1 MKLESLSVKN
11 IRSMKNLELDFPE
24 SVMLFFGDIGSGK
37 SSVLKAIEFALFGT
51 MGELPGSSLLRRG
64 EKKGSVELEFT
75 LEDKNYI
82 VHRELQKVMRK
93 EKETITQPQGWLIED
108 GTKTSYTTT
117 DLRIKILELLNY
129 SVSNYKAANKKCI
142 DLYRYTVY
150 TPQEEIKKI
159 LLTDPKER
167 FGILK
172 DVLEIEKYE
181 NIIHNLENIRKQI
194 NRDLKVLEITLKEIG
209 SPEDDISEL
218 NECIAI
224 LTESI
229 TSMQI
234 ELTKLKKQS
243 EKEKTEQS
251 KLQEELNKF
260 STDIS
265 TIKSNQNTIAEDRK
279 TTKSNEETIQKLIS
293 QISDKKGEIDSLT
306 PLELK
311 TDLKEEELEAMIKED
326 RNKLNTTR
334 DEITREKETIEKVD
348 KLLEEGEC
356 SLCGQKVHEKDRFD
370 KELAA
375 AQKKLQKLEGLFN
388 KKENEISE
396 LEILLKNVREYAVYI
411 QKKSGLEELVKEK
424 EGRKTDLEKT
434 NNALLK
440 KIDQLT
446 GKNQKILKS
455 FHLNSLDKVHEH
467 EEGLKSKIELQK
479 GKIESIQGEIT
490 EFVKKISSEETN
502 LTNAQIGLQDLNK
515 RVKRKDKL
523 QHKHERMK
531 SINEWVSDQLPV
543 LIKDIEH
550 AILESTA
557 SEFNRY
563 FKEWFRALVENENI
577 DIEINP
583 EDFQPIVLMNEYESP
598 FGDLSGGEQSALALA
613 YRLALNKVINLK
625 FHDVKTKELL
635 ILDEPTDG
643 FSEQQ
648 VIKMQ
653 EVFEKLNMT
662 QMIIIS
668 HERTLDSFVTDIF
681 NFSKRNHQTKVL
693 REESKDLV

>member
-1 MKLESLSVKN
+1 MKLDSLSVKN
-11 IRSMKNLELDFPE
+11 IRSVKSLELNFPE

-64 EKKGSVELEFT
+64 ERKGSVELEFT

-82 VHRELQKVMRK
+82 IHRELQKVMRK
-93 EKETITQPQGWLIED
+93 EKETITQPQGWLIEN

-117 DLRIKILELLNY
+117 DLRIKILDLLNY

-194 NRDLKVLEITLKEIG
+194 NKDIKVLEITLKEIG
-209 SPEDDISEL
+209 SPEDKISEL
-218 NECIAI
+218 KKYIAS
-224 LTESI
+224 LTENI
-229 TSMQI
+229 TSLQK
-234 ELTKLKKQS
+234 ELSKKEKHS
-243 EKEKTEQS
+243 EKEKKEQS
-251 KLQEELNKF
+251 SLQEELNKF
-260 STDIS
+260 SKDIG
-265 TIKSNQNTIAEDRK
+265 TIKSNQNTITDNHNLI
-279 TTKSNEETIQKLIS
+279 KSNEETIQKLS
-293 QISDKKGEIDSLT
+293 NEISDKRGETDSLT
-306 PLELK
+306 PLKLK

-326 RNKLNTTR
+326 RKKLNNTR
-334 DEITREKETIEKVD
+334 DEITREKEKIEKVD
-348 KLLEEGEC
+348 KLLEKGEC
-356 SLCGQKVHEKDRFD
+356 SLCGQKVHEKARFD
-370 KELAA
+370 KELTA

-388 KKENEISE
+388 KKENKISE
-396 LEILLKNVREYAVYI
+396 LEILLKNVREYATYI
-411 QKKSGLEELVKEK
+411 QKKSGLDELVNEK
-424 EGRKTDLEKT
+424 IRRKNDLEKANT
-434 NNALLK
+434 NLLE
-440 KIDQLT
+440 KIELLT
-446 GKNQKILKS
+446 GQNQEILKS
-455 FHLNSLDKVHEH
+455 FNLESLNTVHEH
-467 EEGLKSKIELQK
+467 EKSLKSKLKLQK
-479 GKIESIQGEIT
+479 EKIEIIQGEIT
-490 EFVKKISSEETN
+490 EFEKKISSEETN
-502 LTNAQIGLQDLNK
+502 LNNAQTGLQDLYGL
-515 RVKRKDKL
+515 VKRKEKL
-523 QHKHERMK
+523 QHKYEKMR

-583 EDFQPIVLMNEYESP
+583 EDFQPTVLMNKYESP
-598 FGDLSGGEQSALALA
+598 FGDMSGGEQSALALA
-613 YRLALNKVINLK
+613 YRLALNKVINMK
-625 FHDVKTKELL
+625 FQDVKTKDLL

-653 EVFEKLNMT
+653 EVFEKLNMK

-668 HERTLDSFVTDIF
+668 HERTLDSFVTDIY
-681 NFSKRNHQTKVL
+681 NFKKTNHQTKVIQ
-693 REESKDLV
+693 EESRSLV